1 MTRAHLHLTLAAI
14 AALAAAFVITR
25 VPRSVEAQTPALP
38 QAKTAAPAQLQTL
51 TATSQPIARTW
62 TPPDMAKIPAGP
74 RGESILLGMR
84 IFQETPRYA
93 AKYVGNKISCG
104 NCHIQVGTLT
114 GAMPLIGAP
123 DWFPHYS
130 ERAKRMITLEDRIQE
145 CVTRSENGTPLP
157 HDGPEMQA
165 LFDFF
170 DWLTESYP
178 ADKPAPLRGL
188 PALPSNLKAD
198 LARGEKIYTDQC
210 AGCHGADGAG
220 VPSILPPLWGPGAY
234 NDGAGMNQPQK
245 MAAFVLGNMPQNKP
259 GSLTPQEAFDVSSF
273 IASKPHSA
281 YNHAYDNY

>member
-14 AALAAAFVITR
+14 AALAAAFGTR

-38 QAKTAAPAQLQTL
+38 PAKTAAPAQLQTL
-51 TATSQPIARTW
+51 SATSQPIARTW
-62 TPPDMAKIPAGP
+62 TPPDMTKIPAGP

-114 GAMPLIGAP
+114 GAMPLVGAP
-123 DWFPHYS
+123 DWFPQYS

-157 HDGPEMQA
+157 HDGPEMRA

-170 DWLTESYP
+170 DWLTESCP

-188 PALPSNLKAD
+188 PALPDSLQAD
-198 LARGEKIYTDQC
+198 LARGEKIYTDKC
-210 AGCHGADGAG
+210 AACHGADGAG

-234 NDGAGMNQPQK
+234 NDGAGMNQPQEDGRLRLGQH
-245 MAAFVLGNMPQNKP
+245 AA
-259 GSLTPQEAFDVSSF
+259 E
-273 IASKPHSA
+273 
-281 YNHAYDNY
+281 